1 MKSYRNITP
10 EEIKTLERQGCWS
23 KCWDKVMVVP
33 DFLPDHIRN
42 TTFSG
47 SIFLGSFNEN
57 IMFDGGVA
65 KKAGIHNAHLHNCV
79 VGNNVFISNIGNY
92 IANYDISDHVIIENT
107 ALIVVSG
114 YTAFGNGTRVDV
126 LDETGG
132 RKLMIYDSLSAPMA
146 YIMTFYRHHDHLPES
161 MEEMIRDYAS
171 EVGSDRGFIGERCTI
186 MNCGH
191 IENVRLGPH
200 TRLQG
205 VSRLKEGSVNSNI
218 HDPVFIGNNVV
229 AEHFIISSGSEIDD
243 HAMLSH
249 CFVGQ
254 SCSIGK
260 HYSAVHSIFFCNCQ
274 GFNGEACSI
283 FAGPFTVTHHKST
296 LLIAGMFSFANA
308 GSGSNQSNHMYKLGP
323 IHHGIVE
330 RGSKTTSDSYLLW
343 PAKIGPFTLVMGRH
357 YKNPD
362 TSCMP
367 FSYLIERNDESW
379 LSPGVN
385 LRSVGTVRDAMK
397 WPRRDKR
404 RDPEVLDPV
413 NFNLL
418 SPYTVQR
425 MIRGKQTLE
434 NLRTFSGD
442 STETYSWETV
452 RMTRSSL
459 LRGIRLYHMGILK
472 FLGNSVISRIEKKQ
486 PGNLQELRRSLEPD
500 TNCGRGDWIDLSGLI
515 APKSEIEN
523 LIHLMQTGK
532 IKTLNQINRFI
543 KELHAR
549 YYEYEWT
556 WASELLCDCLK
567 KSLEEIL
574 PSDLT
579 DIVNQ
584 WKTAVVELDQM
595 LYEDARKEFRLSA
608 MTGFGPDGNMAEK
621 EQDFIKVR
629 GTFEK
634 NTFVMEILD
643 HIHKKSELGDRTLKF
658 LDSIT
663 I

>member
-1 MKSYRNITP
+1 MNDYRKISVN
-10 EEIKTLERQGCWS
+10 EINTLERQGCS
-23 KCWDKVMVVP
+23 SDDWDNLMVVP
-33 DFLPDHIRN
+33 DFIPDNIRN
-42 TTFSG
+42 ATFSG
-47 SIFLGSFNEN
+47 SNYLGNFSHN
-57 IMFDGGVA
+57 IAFEGGVT
-65 KKAGIHNAHLHNCV
+65 KKAGIYNAHLHNCK
-79 VGNNVFISNIGNY
+79 VGNQVYISNIHNY
-92 IANYDISDHVIIENT
+92 LANYDISGHVIIENT
-107 ALIVVSG
+107 ARIMVSG
-114 YTAFGNGTRVDV
+114 YSSFGNGTLVDV

-132 RKLMIYDSLSAPMA
+132 RKLMIYDSLSAPLA
-146 YIMTFYRHHDHLPES
+146 YIMTFYRHHDHLPAT
-161 MEEMIRDYAS
+161 MEEMIRVYAS
-171 EVGSDRGFIGERCTI
+171 EVGSERGFIGEHCTI
-186 MNCGH
+186 MNCNQ
-191 IENVRLGPH
+191 IENVRLGPYS
-200 TRLQG
+200 RLLG
-205 VSRLKEGSVNSNI
+205 VSKLKEGSVNSNV
-218 HDPVFIGNNVV
+218 HDPVFIGSNVV
-229 AEHFIISSGSEIDD
+229 AEHFIISSGSEIED

-260 HYSAVHSIFFCNCQ
+260 DYSAVHSVFFCNCQ

-404 RDPEVLDPV
+404 RDPDILDPV

-425 MIRGKQTLE
+425 MIHGKQILE
-434 NLRTFSGD
+434 NLRSISGE

-459 LRGIRLYHMGILK
+459 IRGIRLYHIGILK
-472 FLGNSVISRIEKKQ
+472 FLGNSVISRIEKKM
-486 PGNLQELRRSLEPD
+486 PGTLVDLRRALEPD
-500 TNCGRGDWIDLSGLI
+500 DLRGKGDWIDLSGLI

-523 LIHLMQTGK
+523 LILLLRTGR
-532 IKTLNQINRFI
+532 ITRLNQIDLFI
-543 KELHAR
+543 KELHDR
-549 YYEYEWT
+549 YYDYEWT
-556 WASELLCDCLK
+556 WASQLLSDYLNK
-567 KSLEEIL
+567 PLDAIL
-574 PSDLT
+574 PSDLS
-579 DIVNQ
+579 DIVRQ
-584 WKTAVVELDQM
+584 WKSAVVELDQM

-608 MTGFGPDGNMAEK
+608 MTGFGPDGNKAEK

-643 HIHKKSELGDRTLKF
+643 HIRKKSDLGDRTLEF
-658 LDSIT
+658 LERIT